1 MIVYVKVL
9 KPTGTNRCL
18 HSDCYM
24 CPQGGCS
31 IYPGGEVRISVPD
44 VADIIQKRDAGTI
57 QILRVVLT
65 DAEKRILSD
74 EKSVQAERGTQ
85 CRL

>member
-9 KPTGTNRCL
+9 KTTGTNRCM
-18 HSDCYM
+18 HSDCYL
-24 CPQGGCS
+24 CPQGGCTV
-31 IYPGGEVRISVPD
+31 YPSREVRISVPD
-44 VADIIQKRDAGTI
+44 VADIVRERDAGTI

-65 DAEKRILSD
+65 HAEKSILSD
-74 EKSVQAERGTQ
+74 AKSVHTERGTQ

>member
-18 HSDCYM
+18 HSDCYL

-31 IYPGGEVRISVPD
+31 IYPAGEVRISVPD
-44 VADIIQKRDAGTI
+44 IDDLIRERDAGTI
-57 QILRVVLT
+57 QILHVILS

-74 EKSVQAERGTQ
+74 AKTAQAERGTQ